1 MQAGSRARGAV
12 KGKTRYVF
20 AGTGDHD
27 AEERTKTCPR
37 CGQVLFADM
46 DVCYGCLYDFSRDHH
61 GAADGRIA
69 QERALRERLKAIPA
83 VRDPL
88 DTIEL
93 DEIDDDED
101 EQKRGQ
107 EQELRVPRHRRETQ
121 GSPSGTPDDTLDL
134 SPARAV
140 TELQAEGGAG
150 GTPLYALV
158 VSTDDLLVRV
168 PLGERPVTVGRDE
181 ANDIVLRNRAVS
193 RKHVR
198 VTCEDGVVRLVDCG
212 ATNPAR
218 LRGAPVDG
226 EVILG
231 RGDTVDVCGTQLTIA

>member
-1 MQAGSRARGAV
+1 MQVGSRARGAV
-12 KGKTRYVF
+12 QGKTRYVF

-27 AEERTKTCPR
+27 AGERTKTCPR

-61 GAADGRIA
+61 GGADVRLA
-69 QERALRERLKAIPA
+69 QEQVLRERLKAIPA
-83 VRDPL
+83 VKDPL

-101 EQKRGQ
+101 ERQQ
-107 EQELRVPRHRRETQ
+107 EPRVPRHRRETQ
-121 GSPSGTPDDTLDL
+121 GLLSGTPDDTLDL

-140 TELQAEGGAG
+140 TEARVEGGAG
-150 GTPLYALV
+150 GAPLYELV
-158 VSTDDLLVRV
+158 VSTDDLRVRV

-181 ANDIVLRNRAVS
+181 ANDVVLRNRAVS
-193 RKHVR
+193 RRHVR
-198 VTCEDGVVRLVDCG
+198 VSCERGVVTLVDCG

-218 LRGAPVDG
+218 LRGAPIDD
-226 EVILG
+226 EVTLA
-231 RGDTVDVCGTQLTIA
+231 RGDVVDVCGTQLTIA

>member
-1 MQAGSRARGAV
+1 MQVGSRTRGAV

-20 AGTGDHD
+20 AETGDHD

-69 QERALRERLKAIPA
+69 QERALRERLKAVPA
-83 VRDPL
+83 VQDPL

-93 DEIDDDED
+93 DEIDDEEED
-101 EQKRGQ
+101 ER
-107 EQELRVPRHRRETQ
+107 ELRVPRHRRETQ
-121 GSPSGTPDDTLDL
+121 DAPRSLPDATLDL
-134 SPARAV
+134 SPARAAI
-140 TELQAEGGAG
+140 ELQAEGGAG
-150 GTPLYALV
+150 GVPLYALV
-158 VSTDDLLVRV
+158 VSTDDLQVRL

-181 ANDIVLRNRAVS
+181 ANDIVLRDRAVS
-193 RKHVR
+193 RRHVR
-198 VTCEDGVVRLVDCG
+198 VSCEDGVVRLADCG

-218 LRGAPVDG
+218 LRGVPLDG
-226 EVILG
+226 EATLV
-231 RGDTVDVCGTQLTIA
+231 RGDVVDVCGTQLTLA

>member
-1 MQAGSRARGAV
+1 M

-20 AGTGDHD
+20 AETGDHD

-69 QERALRERLKAIPA
+69 QERALRERLKAVPA
-83 VRDPL
+83 VQDPL

-93 DEIDDDED
+93 DEIDDEEED
-101 EQKRGQ
+101 ER
-107 EQELRVPRHRRETQ
+107 ELRVPRHRRETQ
-121 GSPSGTPDDTLDL
+121 DAPRGMPDDTIDL
-134 SPARAV
+134 SPARSAAGSFV
-140 TELQAEGGAG
+140 TEASGRAPYE
-150 GTPLYALV
+150 LV
-158 VSTDDLLVRV
+158 VSTDDLQVRL

-181 ANDIVLRNRAVS
+181 ANDIVLRDRAVS
-193 RKHVR
+193 RRHVR
-198 VTCEDGVVRLVDCG
+198 VSCEDGVVRLADCG

-218 LRGAPVDG
+218 LRGVPLDG
-226 EVILG
+226 EATLV
-231 RGDTVDVCGTQLTIA
+231 RGDVVDVCGTQLTLA

>member
-1 MQAGSRARGAV
+1 MQVGSRTRGAV

-20 AGTGDHD
+20 AETGDHD

-69 QERALRERLKAIPA
+69 QERALRERLKAVPA

-93 DEIDDDED
+93 DEIDDEEED
-101 EQKRGQ
+101 ER
-107 EQELRVPRHRRETQ
+107 ELRVPRHRRETQ
-121 GSPSGTPDDTLDL
+121 DAPRGMPDDTLDL
-134 SPARAV
+134 SPARAA

-150 GTPLYALV
+150 GVPLYALV
-158 VSTDDLLVRV
+158 VSTDDLQVRL

-181 ANDIVLRNRAVS
+181 ANDIVLRDRAVS
-193 RKHVR
+193 RRHVR
-198 VTCEDGVVRLVDCG
+198 VSCEDGVVRLADCG

-218 LRGAPVDG
+218 LRGVPLDG
-226 EVILG
+226 EATLV
-231 RGDTVDVCGTQLTIA
+231 RGDVVDVCGTQLTLA

>member
-1 MQAGSRARGAV
+1 MQVGSGTRGAV

-20 AGTGDHD
+20 AETGDHD

-69 QERALRERLKAIPA
+69 QERALRERLKAVPA
-83 VRDPL
+83 VQDPL

-93 DEIDDDED
+93 DEIDDEEED
-101 EQKRGQ
+101 ER
-107 EQELRVPRHRRETQ
+107 ELRVPRHRRETQ
-121 GSPSGTPDDTLDL
+121 DAPRGMPDDTIDL
-134 SPARAV
+134 SPARSAAGSFV
-140 TELQAEGGAG
+140 TEASGRAPYE
-150 GTPLYALV
+150 LV
-158 VSTDDLLVRV
+158 VSTDDLQVRL

-181 ANDIVLRNRAVS
+181 ANDIVLRDRAVS
-193 RKHVR
+193 RRHVR
-198 VTCEDGVVRLVDCG
+198 VSCEDGVVRLADCG

-218 LRGAPVDG
+218 LRGVPLDG
-226 EVILG
+226 EATLV
-231 RGDTVDVCGTQLTIA
+231 RGDVVDVCGTQLTLA